1 MLRDARAYSG
11 RVPAVRPELGPT
23 LPALVRARFGVPER
37 VTVAAAVLLV
47 LGAVALAL
55 GFRPGD
61 PTRQIV
67 HRGDPVFN
75 VLHDAGEVRR
85 TTPGPGELLRLE
97 ARGRRRA
104 PIAFAVRT
112 LRFERG
118 PGLPTGALAL
128 RAERHLDELRRGR
141 PDLVTRALGKARVND
156 APGFEVAYRFGPPQ
170 RRTYV
175 RDVLVVPEDP
185 RAGDALLLRLAQ
197 VARGRL
203 GPRERARALP
213 MREALGSFRYGTE
226 PEER

>member
-67 HRGDPVFN
+67 HRGEPVFN
-75 VLHDAGEVRR
+75 VMHDRGAVRR
-85 TTPGPGELLRLE
+85 VAPRPGELLRLE
-97 ARGRRRA
+97 
-104 PIAFAVRT
+104 
-112 LRFERG
+112 G
-118 PGLPTGALAL
+118 PGRTVFTVRPFDVDRGAGVPTGRLAI
-128 RAERHLDELRRGR
+128 RAERHLDELRRAR
-141 PDLVTRALGKARVND
+141 PGFVPTGLGKARVND
-156 APGFEVAYRFGPPQ
+156 APGFQVAYRFGAAARP
-170 RRTYV
+170 THV
-175 RDVLVVPEDP
+175 NDVLVVPEDP
-185 RAGDALLLRLAQ
+185 RLGGALLLRTTQ
-197 VARGRL
+197 TTRGRL
-203 GPRERARALP
+203 GERERARAEPL
-213 MREALGSFRYGTE
+213 RETFRSFRYGTE